1 MLIKNLINPLL
12 FLKLNKINKS
22 IELFEQAQLLMPG
35 GVNSPVRAFKNIG
48 GNPIFFEK
56 AKGAYLYDAD
66 GNEYIDYIGSWGPM
80 IMGHSHP
87 KIVEAI
93 KTQAELGTSYGAPT
107 GLESDVAVLIK
118 KCVPSIEKI
127 RMVNSGTEATM
138 STIRLARGY
147 TNRDKI
153 IKFDGCYHGHVDSLL
168 IKAGSGVLTFGL
180 PDSPG
185 IPEDLAKHTSS
196 CSFNNKEEFLK
207 VFEAVKEDL
216 AAVIVEPIAGNM
228 GFVPGE
234 KDFLKLLR
242 EITTSNNSLL
252 IFDEV
257 MSGFRVSLGG
267 AQEIFNIQPDLTAL
281 GKVIGGGLPVGAFGG
296 KKEIMD
302 CLAPIGPVYQAGTL
316 SGNPL
321 AMAAGSAL
329 LNLIIE
335 ENPYKELEKNASII
349 LEGISDM
356 MQSSGIPFS
365 TNQIGG
371 MFGFFFSEKLPTNIE
386 EVAKS
391 DDKMFSSFLNSCINN
406 GIYFAPSKYEAGFIS
421 AMHKNL
427 EIEKTLGIVKKIID
441 KGI

>member
-1 MLIKNLINPLL
+1 M
-12 FLKLNKINKS
+12 NKIDKS
-22 IELFEQAQLLMPG
+22 IALFNQAKSLMPG
-35 GVNSPVRAFKNIG
+35 GVNSPVRAFKNIN

-56 AKGAYLYDAD
+56 AQGAYLYDAD
-66 GNEYIDYIGSWGPM
+66 GNRYIDYIGSWGPM

-87 KIVEAI
+87 EIVNAI
-93 KTQAELGTSYGAPT
+93 KNQAELGTSYGAPT
-107 GLESDVAVLIK
+107 SLESNVAELIIK
-118 KCVPSIEKI
+118 NVPSIEKI

-138 STIRLARGY
+138 SSIRLARGF

-185 IPEDLAKHTSS
+185 IPEDLAKHTITCPYNDSAAFIEV
-196 CSFNNKEEFLK
+196 FNS
-207 VFEAVKEDL
+207 VKDDL

-228 GFVPGE
+228 GFVPGTE
-234 KDFLKLLR
+234 EFLQTLR
-242 EITTSNNSLL
+242 SYTESNNSLL

-267 AQEIFNIQPDLTAL
+267 AQEIFGIRPDITAL

-302 CLAPIGPVYQAGTL
+302 FLAPEGPVYQAGTL

-321 AMAAGSAL
+321 AMAAGSTL
-329 LNLIIE
+329 LNLLID
-335 ENPYKELEKNASII
+335 NDPYKKLEEKAELMLDGMYQI
-349 LEGISDM
+349 M
-356 MQSSGIPFS
+356 SSAGIPFS

-371 MFGFFFSEKLPTNIE
+371 MFGFFFSEELPLNINDVSRTN
-386 EVAKS
+386 
-391 DDKMFSSFLNSCINN
+391 DQTFSAFINACIKN
-406 GIYFAPSKYEAGFIS
+406 GIYFAPSKFEAGFIS
-421 AMHKNL
+421 SMHNNKEIDQTLDVVGNIIKNGD
-427 EIEKTLGIVKKIID
+427 IK
-441 KGI
+441 

>member
-1 MLIKNLINPLL
+1 M
-12 FLKLNKINKS
+12 NKIDKS
-22 IELFEQAQLLMPG
+22 IALFNQAKSLMPG
-35 GVNSPVRAFKNIG
+35 GVNSPVRAFKNIN

-56 AKGAYLYDAD
+56 AQGAYLYDAD
-66 GNEYIDYIGSWGPM
+66 GNKYIDYIGSWGPM

-87 KIVEAI
+87 EIVNAI
-93 KTQAELGTSYGAPT
+93 KNQAELGTSYGAPT
-107 GLESDVAVLIK
+107 SLESNVAELIIK
-118 KCVPSIEKI
+118 NVPSIEKI

-138 STIRLARGY
+138 SSIRLARGF

-185 IPEDLAKHTSS
+185 IPEDLAKHTITCPYNDSAAFIEV
-196 CSFNNKEEFLK
+196 FNS
-207 VFEAVKEDL
+207 VKDDL

-228 GFVPGE
+228 GFVPGTE
-234 KDFLKLLR
+234 EFLQTLR
-242 EITTSNNSLL
+242 SYTESNNSLL

-267 AQEIFNIQPDLTAL
+267 AQEIFGITPDITAL

-302 CLAPIGPVYQAGTL
+302 FLAPEGPVYQAGTL

-321 AMAAGSAL
+321 AMAAGSTL
-329 LNLIIE
+329 LNLLIDN
-335 ENPYKELEKNASII
+335 NPYKKLEEKAELMLDGMHQI
-349 LEGISDM
+349 M
-356 MQSSGIPFS
+356 SSAGIPFS

-371 MFGFFFSEKLPTNIE
+371 MFGFFFSEELPLNINDVSRTN
-386 EVAKS
+386 
-391 DDKMFSSFLNSCINN
+391 DQTFSAFINACIKN
-406 GIYFAPSKYEAGFIS
+406 GIYFAPSKFEAGFIS
-421 AMHKNL
+421 SMHNNKEIDQTLDIVGNIIKNGD
-427 EIEKTLGIVKKIID
+427 IK
-441 KGI
+441 

>member
-1 MLIKNLINPLL
+1 M
-12 FLKLNKINKS
+12 NKIDKS
-22 IELFEQAQLLMPG
+22 IALFNQAKSLMPG
-35 GVNSPVRAFKNIG
+35 GVNSPVRAFKNIN

-56 AKGAYLYDAD
+56 AQGAYLFDAD
-66 GNEYIDYIGSWGPM
+66 GNKYIDYIGSWGPM

-87 KIVEAI
+87 EIVNAI
-93 KTQAELGTSYGAPT
+93 KNQAELGTSYGAPT
-107 GLESDVAVLIK
+107 SLESNVAELIIK
-118 KCVPSIEKI
+118 NVPSIEKI

-138 STIRLARGY
+138 SSIRLARGF

-185 IPEDLAKHTSS
+185 IPEDLAKHTITCPYNDSAAFIEV
-196 CSFNNKEEFLK
+196 FNS
-207 VFEAVKEDL
+207 VKDDL

-228 GFVPGE
+228 GFVPGTKE
-234 KDFLKLLR
+234 FLQTLR
-242 EITTSNNSLL
+242 SYTESNNSVL

-267 AQEIFNIQPDLTAL
+267 AQEIFDITPDITAL

-302 CLAPIGPVYQAGTL
+302 FLAPEGPVYQAGTL

-321 AMAAGSAL
+321 AMAAGSTL
-329 LNLIIE
+329 LNLLIDN
-335 ENPYKELEKNASII
+335 NPYKKLEEKAKLMLDGMHQI
-349 LEGISDM
+349 M
-356 MQSSGIPFS
+356 SSAGIPFS

-371 MFGFFFSEKLPTNIE
+371 MFGFFFSEELPLNINDVSRTN
-386 EVAKS
+386 
-391 DDKMFSSFLNSCINN
+391 DQTFSAFINACIKN
-406 GIYFAPSKYEAGFIS
+406 GIYFAPSKFEAGFIS
-421 AMHKNL
+421 SMHSNK
-427 EIEKTLGIVKKIID
+427 EIDKTLDVVGNIIKKEILNNEI
-441 KGI
+441 

>member
-1 MLIKNLINPLL
+1 MNN
-12 FLKLNKINKS
+12 INKS
-22 IELFEQAQLLMPG
+22 LELFKEAELLMPG
-35 GVNSPVRAFKNIG
+35 GVNSPVRAFKNIN

-87 KIVEAI
+87 KIVEAV
-93 KTQAELGTSYGAPT
+93 KNQVELGTSYGAPT
-107 GLESDVAVLIK
+107 GLESDVAKLIK
-118 KCVPSIEKI
+118 KCIPSIEKI

-138 STIRLARGY
+138 SAIRLARGY
-147 TNRDKI
+147 TGRNKI

-168 IKAGSGVLTFGL
+168 IKAGSGVSTFGL

-185 IPEDLAKHTSS
+185 VPDDLAKHTLSS
-196 CSFNNKEEFLK
+196 PYNDIDAFVVAFNS
-207 VFEAVKEDL
+207 VKDDL
-216 AAVIVEPIAGNM
+216 AAVIIEPIAGNM

-234 KDFLKLLR
+234 LKFLQTLR
-242 EITTSNNSLL
+242 DLTSKNNSLL

-267 AQEIFNIQPDLTAL
+267 AQEIFDIAPDLTTL

-302 CLAPIGPVYQAGTL
+302 CLSPIGPVYQAGTL

-321 AMAAGSAL
+321 AMAAGSSL

-335 ENPYKELEKNASII
+335 ENPYQELEKHASMLLVEMRNIMN
-349 LEGISDM
+349 SA
-356 MQSSGIPFS
+356 GIPFS

-371 MFGFFFSEKLPTNIE
+371 MFGFFFSEKLPKNIE
-386 EVAKS
+386 EVS
-391 DDKMFSSFLNSCINN
+391 ETDDNLFSNFLNSCMNN

-421 AMHKNL
+421 FMHKEL
-427 EIEKTLGIVKKIID
+427 EIDKTLGIVKDIIK

>member
-1 MLIKNLINPLL
+1 
-12 FLKLNKINKS
+12 
-22 IELFEQAQLLMPG
+22 MPG
-35 GVNSPVRAFKNIG
+35 GVNSPVRAFKNIN

-56 AKGAYLYDAD
+56 AQGAYLYDAD
-66 GNEYIDYIGSWGPM
+66 GNKYIDYIGSWGPM

-87 KIVEAI
+87 EIVNAI
-93 KTQAELGTSYGAPT
+93 KNQAELGTSYGAPT
-107 GLESDVAVLIK
+107 SLESNVAELIIK
-118 KCVPSIEKI
+118 NVPSIEKI

-138 STIRLARGY
+138 SSIRLARGF

-185 IPEDLAKHTSS
+185 IPEDLAKHTITCPYNDSAAFIEV
-196 CSFNNKEEFLK
+196 FNS
-207 VFEAVKEDL
+207 VKDDL

-228 GFVPGE
+228 GFVPGTE
-234 KDFLKLLR
+234 EFLQTLR
-242 EITTSNNSLL
+242 SYTESNNSLL

-267 AQEIFNIQPDLTAL
+267 AQEIFGITPDITAL

-302 CLAPIGPVYQAGTL
+302 FLAPEGPVYQAGTL

-321 AMAAGSAL
+321 AMAAGSTL
-329 LNLIIE
+329 LNLLIDN
-335 ENPYKELEKNASII
+335 NPYKKLEEKAELMLDGMHQI
-349 LEGISDM
+349 M
-356 MQSSGIPFS
+356 SSAGIPFS

-371 MFGFFFSEKLPTNIE
+371 MFGFFFSEELPLNINDVSRTN
-386 EVAKS
+386 
-391 DDKMFSSFLNSCINN
+391 DQTFSAFINACIKN
-406 GIYFAPSKYEAGFIS
+406 GIYFAPSKFEAGFIS
-421 AMHKNL
+421 SMHNNKEIDQTLEVVGNIIKNGD
-427 EIEKTLGIVKKIID
+427 IK
-441 KGI
+441 